1 MLKDLVLQKKEKR
14 LDALT
19 VDALTVD
26 ALTVKE
32 NLFLHVY
39 GKHSLYSKVYRHINQ
54 SLVGAPSVVL

>member
-1 MLKDLVLQKKEKR
+1 MLKDLVLQKKRKR
-14 LDALT
+14 L
-19 VDALTVD
+19 DALTVD